1 MDEFQEPTQGDS
13 QNSGRKYRFL
23 LLAALLAGF
32 LGGILSPS
40 VKPAET
46 VQLAISRRQM
56 ETVPVQTG
64 NVMTEAQVYA
74 ANVSATVGITTEST
88 TNYWGIP
95 TTSAASGSGFFLTR
109 DGYVITNHHVVEGS
123 DSITVSV
130 YDGRSY
136 EAVLVGSDARSD
148 IALLKVIGEDFP
160 CVVLG
165 DSDGIRVG
173 DRVAAIGNPLGELT
187 FTLTAGCI
195 SATDRDVTFSR
206 GVTRNLIQTDC
217 AINSGNSGG
226 ALFNLYGEVIG
237 VTNAKFSSPSG
248 GASIDNIGFAIP
260 INRVKAVVESILEK
274 GYVSY
279 PYLGITVADVSEEA
293 LDYGIP
299 AGAAVQF
306 VTGDSPADQAGLL
319 RGDVITHAEGEPV
332 DADRLVERIGKAS
345 PGDILTLTIYR
356 QGNTL
361 AIPITVGEHL
371 RTEPE

>member
-1 MDEFQEPTQGDS
+1 MDEIQETLS
-13 QNSGRKYRFL
+13 QPSPHPGRKYL
-23 LLAALLAGF
+23 LLLLPALLAGF
-32 LGGILSPS
+32 LGGLLSVS
-40 VKPAET
+40 VGSAP
-46 VQLAISRRQM
+46 VQLHTARRQV
-56 ETVPVQTG
+56 ETLPVQTTTPL
-64 NVMTEAQVYA
+64 TEAQVYA

-109 DGYVITNHHVVEGS
+109 DGYVVTNHHVVEGS
-123 DSITVSV
+123 DTITVSL
-130 YDGRSY
+130 YDGTSY
-136 EAVLVGSDARSD
+136 EAVLVGSDQRSD

-160 CVVLG
+160 CVILG
-165 DSDGIRVG
+165 DSDSIAVG

-195 SATDRDVTFSR
+195 SATERNVTFSQ
-206 GVTRNLIQTDC
+206 GVTRNLLQTDC

-260 INRVKAVVESILEK
+260 VNRVKEVVESILEK

-279 PYLGITVADVSEEA
+279 PYLGITVADVSKEA

-306 VTGDSPADQAGLL
+306 VTGDSPADQAGLQ
-319 RGDVITHAEGEPV
+319 RGDVITHADGEAV
-332 DADRLVERIGKAS
+332 DGNGLVERISRSS
-345 PGDILTLTIYR
+345 PGDTLELTVYR
-356 QGNTL
+356 KGNTL
-361 AIPITVGEHL
+361 RIPVTVGEQL
-371 RTEPE
+371 RTEAES